1 MPDEKNQKKYI
12 EIGESELSELV
23 KDYDEFL
30 RKMDIL
36 RKGGDPF
43 TNKREEK
50 RLGGIVPMMER
61 GRIDIRPERKFRVA
75 LSEGGMTRDEE
86 IGLHMFIVNMS
97 PKSPADS
104 FAVEQSRD
112 WLEKNLTPAEKRQM
126 DYPR

>member
-1 MPDEKNQKKYI
+1 MSDENKKKYI

-30 RKMDIL
+30 RKMEIL

-43 TNKREEK
+43 TSKREEK
-50 RLGGIVPMMER
+50 RNGGFVPMMEK
-61 GRIDIRPERKFRVA
+61 GRIDIRPERVFRVA
-75 LSEGGMTRDEE
+75 LSEGGMGRDEE
-86 IGLHMFIVNMS
+86 IGLHMFIVNMT
-97 PKSPADS
+97 PKGPADS

>member
-50 RLGGIVPMMER
+50 RSGGFVPMMER
-61 GRIDIRPERKFRVA
+61 GRIDIRPERVFRVA

-112 WLEKNLTPAEKRQM
+112 WLERNLTPAEKRQM